1 MSLKD
6 ISLPFYVTTSEHDP
20 IAEFFDPVLE
30 RAFTYDV
37 AVGYFS
43 TAWLRDA
50 AHGMAEFALRGGK
63 ARWIISPELTE
74 DDFRVLA
81 DNGACREERIREVI
95 SRSYH
100 ELFAGLTQRTR
111 EALGWLIIDEVLTF
125 KIGIP
130 RNRLSGIMHAKQ
142 GQFSDDEG
150 NRVGFLGSYNLTGG
164 ARTNWEAFSVF
175 CDWYSEESEQRNDAI
190 EASFGRMWQG
200 RDPNLAVHDP
210 RAADLSAFVEQA
222 RRSSRHYDLFP
233 DASPEKEPQ
242 SPRVP
247 PHFLNDGRLRD
258 YQEEGIRNWF
268 KNNGKGLLHMATG
281 TGKTV
286 TALTAVTRLNDYVT
300 KKQAELLTIIAVPY
314 QHLAE
319 QWAKEAREFGYE
331 PVLCYGGVMR
341 WMNEAQGL
349 LNDLRAKVKQHG
361 MLIVV
366 NASLRDKPFQ
376 GLIEQAPG
384 HLLFV
389 GDEMHNLGA
398 RNALASLPGNANF
411 RLGLSA
417 TPDRA
422 GDEEG
427 STELK
432 NYFGKTVL
440 EFGLDKA
447 IKGGFLCRYFYH
459 PVLVHFDDEEQLEY
473 DELSL
478 QISKL
483 FAQGAKPDDKDGSEA
498 LKKLLIRRA
507 RLIGKAKSK
516 LPALLGLLKE
526 QGHVRHTLIYCGDSK
541 EEEKRY
547 IDTALE
553 RIGSG
558 LGLRANKFTSEES
571 NDERSRLLDQFAA
584 GDLQVLLAIR
594 CLDEGV
600 DVPMTQ
606 TAYILA
612 SSTNPKEFIQ
622 RRGRV
627 LRRFPSKERAII
639 YDFIVTPRPE
649 ILEDKGVS
657 NVERSLMRRELARF
671 NEFAELAENHGE
683 ALSKIRLVKEKLRL
697 LDY

>member
-6 ISLPFYVTTSEHDP
+6 ISLPLYVTTSEDDP
-20 IAEFFDPVLE
+20 IADFFDPVLE
-30 RAFTYDV
+30 RSCYYDV

-50 AHGMAEFALRGGK
+50 AHGITEFARAGGR
-63 ARWIISPELTE
+63 ARWIVSPELSE
-74 DDFRVLA
+74 DDFRALA
-81 DNGACREERIREVI
+81 VDGAVRREGIEEII
-95 SRSYH
+95 SRSYQ
-100 ELFAGLTQRTR
+100 ELYSELTQRTR
-111 EALGWLIIDEVLTF
+111 EALGWLIIDGVLTF

-142 GQFSDDEG
+142 GQFRDKEG

-164 ARTNWEAFSVF
+164 AGTNWEAFSVF
-175 CDWYSEESEQRNDAI
+175 SDWMSEESTSRNDAI
-190 EASFGRMWQG
+190 ASSFERMWLGQ
-200 RDPNLAVHDP
+200 DPNLAVHDP
-210 RAADLSAFVEQA
+210 SEADLTAFVDQA
-222 RRSSRHYDLFP
+222 RRSPRHYDLFP
-233 DASPEKEPQ
+233 NTAPDWPH
-242 SPRVP
+242 VP
-247 PHFLNDGRLRD
+247 PHFLNNGRLRD
-258 YQEEGIRNWF
+258 YQEDGIKNWF
-268 KNNGKGLLHMATG
+268 KNNGKGILHMATG

-286 TALTAVTRLNDYVT
+286 TALTAITRLNAYVT
-300 KKQAELLTIIAVPY
+300 SKQGELLTIIAVPY

-319 QWAKEAREFGYE
+319 QWAKEAREFGYD
-331 PVLCYGGVMR
+331 PVLCYGGLSR
-341 WMNEAQGL
+341 WTNKAQSL
-349 LNDLRAKVKQHG
+349 LNDLRAKVRRQG
-361 MLIVV
+361 LFIVV
-366 NASLRDKPFQ
+366 NASLRDQPFQ
-376 GLIEQAPG
+376 TLIEQAPG

-398 RNALASLPGNANF
+398 RNALASLPQKANF

-427 STELK
+427 TMDLRH
-432 NYFGKTVL
+432 YFGQTVL

-447 IKGGFLCRYFYH
+447 IQGGFLCRYFYY
-459 PVLVHFDDEEQLEY
+459 PILVNFDDEEQTEY
-473 DELSL
+473 DELSA

-483 FAQGAKPDDKDGSEA
+483 FAQGEKPDDKDGSEA
-498 LKKLLIRRA
+498 LKRLLIRRS
-507 RLIGKAKSK
+507 RLIGKARNK
-516 LPALLGLLKE
+516 LPVLLELLRK
-526 QGHVRHTLIYCGDSK
+526 QGDVHHTLVYCGDSK

-553 RIGSG
+553 QIGSG
-558 LGLRANKFTSEES
+558 LGLRANKFTSQES
-571 NDERSRLLDQFAA
+571 NAERSMLLSQFAS

-606 TAYILA
+606 SAYILA

-627 LRRFPSKERAII
+627 LRRFPGKERAMI
-639 YDFIVTPRPE
+639 YDFIVTPHPDR
-649 ILEDKGVS
+649 LEDKGVS

-671 NEFAELAENHGE
+671 NEFASLAENHGE
-683 ALSKIRLVKEKLRL
+683 ALSKIRAIKEKLSL
-697 LDY
+697 LDH

>member
-50 AHGMAEFALRGGK
+50 AHGMAEFALRGGR

-100 ELFAGLTQRTR
+100 ELFSGLTQRTR

-190 EASFGRMWQG
+190 EASFERMWQG
-200 RDPNLAVHDP
+200 QDPNLAVHDP
-210 RAADLSAFVEQA
+210 READLSAFVEQA
-222 RRSSRHYDLFP
+222 RRSSRHYDLFL
-233 DASPEKEPQ
+233 DSSPEKEAH

-247 PHFLNDGRLRD
+247 PHFLKDGRLRD

-268 KNNGKGLLHMATG
+268 KNNGKGILHMATG

-286 TALTAVTRLNDYVT
+286 TALTAVTRLNDYVM
-300 KKQAELLTIIAVPY
+300 KKRGELLTIIAVPY

-349 LNDLRAKVKQHG
+349 FNDLRAKVKRHG
-361 MLIVV
+361 MFIVV

-398 RNALASLPGNANF
+398 RNALASLPWNANF

-427 STELK
+427 SAELK
-432 NYFGKTVL
+432 KYFGETVL
-440 EFGLDKA
+440 EFGLDRA
-447 IKGGFLCRYFYH
+447 IEGGFLCRYFYY

-483 FAQGAKPDDKDGSEA
+483 FAQGEKPDDKDGSEA

-526 QGHVRHTLIYCGDSK
+526 QGEAHHTLVYCGDSK

-571 NDERSRLLDQFAA
+571 NDERSRLLEQFAA

-600 DVPMTQ
+600 DVPMTE

-627 LRRFPSKERAII
+627 LRRFPGKDRASI
-639 YDFIVTPRPE
+639 YDFIITPRPE

-657 NVERSLMRRELARF
+657 SVERSLMRRELSRF

>member
-6 ISLPFYVTTSEHDP
+6 IQFPFYVTTSENDP
-20 IAEFFDPVLE
+20 IADFFDPVLE
-30 RAFTYDV
+30 SASTYDV

-50 AHGMAEFALRGGK
+50 AHGIAEFARRGGK
-63 ARWIISPELTE
+63 ARWIISPELSE
-74 DDFRVLA
+74 DDFRVLVEGGKCK
-81 DNGACREERIREVI
+81 DNHVREVI
-95 SRSYH
+95 SRSYN
-100 ELFAGLTQRTR
+100 ELFSELTQRTR
-111 EALGWLIIDEVLTF
+111 QALGWLIVDGVLTF

-142 GQFSDDEG
+142 GQFSDEGG

-164 ARTNWEAFSVF
+164 AGTNWEAFSVF
-175 CDWYSEESEQRNDAI
+175 CDWSSEESTRRNDAI
-190 EASFGRMWQG
+190 ASSFERMWRG
-200 RDPNLAVHDP
+200 EDPNLAVYDP
-210 RAADLSAFVEQA
+210 RKADLSAFVEQTRGA
-222 RRSSRHYDLFP
+222 ARHYNLFQ
-233 DASPEKEPQ
+233 DPEKQIPN
-242 SPRVP
+242 VP
-247 PHFLNDGRLRD
+247 PHFLKDGRLRD
-258 YQEEGIRNWF
+258 YQEEGIKNWF
-268 KNNGKGLLHMATG
+268 RSNGSGILHMATG

-286 TALTAVTRLNDYVT
+286 TALTAVTRLNEYVT
-300 KKQAELLTIIAVPY
+300 SKQGELLTIIAVPY

-319 QWAKEAREFGYE
+319 QWAKEAREFGYD
-331 PVLCYGGVMR
+331 PVLCYGGLNR
-341 WMNEAQGL
+341 WMNTAQGL
-349 LNDLRAKVKQHG
+349 LNDLRAKVRQHG
-361 MLIVV
+361 MFIVV
-366 NASLRDKPFQ
+366 NASLRDRPFQ
-376 GLIEQAPG
+376 SLIEKAPG

-398 RNALASLPGNANF
+398 SNALASLPQNANF

-427 STELK
+427 TFELRK
-432 NYFGKTVL
+432 YFGKTVL
-440 EFGLDKA
+440 EFGLDRA
-447 IKGGFLCRYFYH
+447 IAGGFLCKYFYY
-459 PVLVHFDDEEQLEY
+459 PELIHFDEEEQIEY
-473 DELSL
+473 DELSFK
-478 QISKL
+478 ISKL
-483 FAQGAKPDDKDGSEA
+483 FGQGEKPDDRDGSEA
-498 LKKLLIRRA
+498 LKRLLIRRA
-507 RLIGKAKSK
+507 RLIGKAKGK
-516 LPALLGLLKE
+516 LPALLKLLKK
-526 QGHVRHTLIYCGDSK
+526 QKDVHHTLVYCGDSK

-558 LGLRANKFTSEES
+558 LGLRANKFTSTES
-571 NDERSRLLDQFAA
+571 SDERGKLLSQFAS

-627 LRRFPSKERAII
+627 LRRYPGKDRAFI
-639 YDFIVTPRPE
+639 YDFIVTPSPE
-649 ILEDKGVS
+649 LLQDKGVT
-657 NVERSLMRRELARF
+657 NVERSLMRRELSRF

-683 ALSKIRLVKEKLRL
+683 ALSKIRFVREQLRL
-697 LDY
+697 LDH